1 MPFFTFTD
9 HLMPDMEM
17 GAAALVALVVPIL
30 CYVICRLFLTLAE
43 SKVRAIG
50 MD

>member
-17 GAAALVALVVPIL
+17 GAAALVALVVLIL